1 MSALE
6 DFVSAATA
14 QLELVFEPG
23 DWIEIRCIDLSPE
36 PAKIAHRWFQ
46 FGDVEK
52 ADAALAWAHGLN
64 TSDEAPW
71 NVYFGASPRRARGGT
86 TGADVALARCVFA
99 DFDGGTT
106 IEAALERV
114 TAAGIPDPS
123 FAIESGGGCHLWW
136 RLDQAVE
143 DLKEWQATEKAT
155 VKAVGADSTVTGKPQ
170 VMRLAGSRNVKPG
183 RNDFLVTMRDPSL
196 RTHPLSAFPS
206 GEQRALTE
214 AQTTRRP
221 AGELADV
228 SRAFLHRGYLPPAP
242 GRRFALFDI
251 ACDMK
256 GRGWEKAA
264 AMEAIMGKLATHSNG
279 LTAGE
284 IGDIPRSIENAFSQP
299 RTPGYC
305 SAPVIGCT
313 DEETVKAA
321 VAAAI
326 PAPAVAADADLPGLT
341 FVPSGRPDGMLARVS
356 VSRDGTLVDL
366 AEINLGDREKREQ
379 YAVRA
384 ADLLGGEVKVAAVK
398 AWLLRAA
405 AQRATPAAVVQAE
418 EAPTDAAS
426 VSSRW
431 REQAGERL
439 IATGFTAL
447 DHRFGGGL
455 SPGITAICA
464 KPGRGKSAL
473 AAQLMLGAMNA
484 DPSLRGL
491 YFKGEMTEFLL
502 WSRFLTTWSSI
513 RSPAV
518 PSIARREASKQSPT
532 ARKVDADLARIVGD
546 RLDIVPAPLTAE
558 RMAAEI
564 ERRRPGIIV
573 IDYLQR
579 CSAAGFQDRRSELD
593 HVLAIVD
600 GLTTKYGI
608 VTIVVSSM
616 ASNRGP
622 GDDIG
627 TLTKESNKLDYDAHT
642 YMALWS
648 EKEDRD
654 KDPRPMRLE
663 IVKGRTGGE
672 GTVDL
677 EFTGSGQFFRPAP
690 GSEAAPVMPPAGR
703 NTDFDAWTVEARA

>member
-1 MSALE
+1 MSALD

-14 QLELVFEPG
+14 QLELLFEPG
-23 DWIEIRCIDLSPE
+23 DWVELRCIDLSPA

-46 FGDVEK
+46 LGDVEE

-71 NVYFGASPRRARGGT
+71 NVYFGASPRRASGGT
-86 TGADVALARCVFA
+86 KAADVALARSVFA

-143 DLKEWQATEKAT
+143 DLEEWQATEKAT
-155 VKAVGADSTVTGKPQ
+155 VKAVGADTTVTGKPQ

-183 RNDFLVTMRDPSL
+183 RNDFLVTMRDASL
-196 RTHPLSAFPS
+196 RTHPISAFPS
-206 GEQRALTE
+206 REQRAPT
-214 AQTTRRP
+214 AAAATGRP
-221 AGELADV
+221 VGEMGDT
-228 SRAFLHRGYLPPAP
+228 SRAFLRRGYLPPAP

-251 ACDMK
+251 ACDLK
-256 GRGWEKAA
+256 GRGWELAA
-264 AMEAIMGKLATHSNG
+264 AMEAIMGKLASHPNG
-279 LTAGE
+279 LTARE
-284 IGDIPRSIENAFSQP
+284 MGDIPRSIENAFSQP

-313 DEETVKAA
+313 DEETVEAA

-326 PAPAVAADADLPGLT
+326 PAPAVATDADLPGLS

-356 VSRDGTLVDL
+356 VSRDGNLVDL
-366 AEINLGDREKREQ
+366 AEFNLGDRDKREQ

-405 AQRATPAAVVQAE
+405 SQRATPAAVVQAE
-418 EAPTDAAS
+418 EPPTDAAS
-426 VSSRW
+426 VSIRW
-431 REQAGERL
+431 REQAGEKL
-439 IATGFTAL
+439 IATGFNAL

-464 KPGRGKSAL
+464 MPGRGKSAL
-473 AAQLMLGAMNA
+473 ATQLTLGAMNA
-484 DPSLRGL
+484 DQNLRGL
-491 YFKGEMTEFLL
+491 YFRGEMTEFLL
-502 WSRFLTTWSSI
+502 WSRFLTTWSSM

-518 PSIARREASKQSPT
+518 PSITRREASKQSPT
-532 ARKVDADLARIVGD
+532 ARKVDADLARVVGD
-546 RLDIVPAPLTAE
+546 RLAIVPGPMTAE
-558 RMAAEI
+558 RIELEI
-564 ERRRPGIIV
+564 ERHRPGIVV

-593 HVLAIVD
+593 HVLAVVD

-616 ASNRGP
+616 AKGISP
-622 GDDIG
+622 GADIG
-627 TLTKESNKLDYDAHT
+627 SLTKESNRLDYDAHS
-642 YMALWS
+642 YMAIWS
-648 EKEDRD
+648 EKADS
-654 KDPRPMRLE
+654 KLDPRPLRLE
-663 IVKGRTGGE
+663 VVKGRTGGE

-677 EFTGSGQFFRPAP
+677 EFTGSGQFFRPLP
-690 GSEAAPVMPPAGR
+690 GADSSIVVPAAGR
-703 NTDFDAWTVEARA
+703 NTDFDAWPAEASA